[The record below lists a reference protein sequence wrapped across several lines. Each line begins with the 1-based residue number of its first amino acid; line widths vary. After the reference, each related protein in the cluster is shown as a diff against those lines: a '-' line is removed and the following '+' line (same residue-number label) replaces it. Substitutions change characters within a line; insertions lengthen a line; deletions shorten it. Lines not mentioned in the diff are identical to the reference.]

1 MNRQILTKVLMTT
14 SFIVCMTMQSDA
26 QQINASHLFG
36 NHSYCG
42 HVIDLISQHGVN
54 NTFNRGSTFHSS
66 PFGHVVIPD
75 CEIGDLQIVEVHQHE
90 HLDSACG
97 PTFAVVIQ
105 NQSTRSV
112 CGFHVTAV
120 AVFGHICPT
129 SPNATVK
136 TDKIEAGESLEVLVT
151 LPIEALA
158 MGNRNGQVIGFQRL
172 VVAIDSF
179 DELMESDE
187 ANNLKA
193 FDAASIPVVSL
204 SVTTTVETESVS
216 TIQSGSVQNV
226 QPSAENLVPQSEA
239 SQIDSVQNGQNELP
253 NSEADVDSLRSAIK
267 MLDTNNATSD
277 VAAASGI

>member
-1 MNRQILTKVLMTT
+1 MNRQTLTKVLMTT
-14 SFIVCMTMQSDA
+14 SFVVCMTMHSDA

-36 NHSYCG
+36 NHAHCA

-54 NTFNRGSTFHSS
+54 NTFHRGSTFHAS
-66 PFGHVVIPD
+66 PFGHVVVPD
-75 CEIGDLQIVEVHQHE
+75 CEIGDLQIVDVRQTE
-90 HLDSACG
+90 HVDSACG
-97 PTFAVVIQ
+97 PTFAITIQ
-105 NQSTRSV
+105 NHSSRRV

-129 SPNATVK
+129 SPNVTVK
-136 TDKIEAGESLEVLVT
+136 TGNIDAGEAIEVLLT

-193 FDAASIPVVSL
+193 FDAASIPVTTV
-204 SVTTTVETESVS
+204 SVTTTVESESVS
-216 TIQSGSVQNV
+216 TIQSSDAASVPTADETV
-226 QPSAENLVPQSEA
+226 VPQAAEP
-239 SQIDSVQNGQNELP
+239 QIDSLQNGSPSGEP
-253 NSEADVDSLRSAIK
+253 DADSLRSAIK
-267 MLDTNNATSD
+267 MLDTNNATGD

>member
-1 MNRQILTKVLMTT
+1 M
-14 SFIVCMTMQSDA
+14 
-26 QQINASHLFG
+26 
-36 NHSYCG
+36 
-42 HVIDLISQHGVN
+42 ISQHGVN

-136 TDKIEAGESLEVLVT
+136 TDKIEAGESLEVLV
-151 LPIEALA
+151 
-158 MGNRNGQVIGFQRL
+158 
-172 VVAIDSF
+172 AIDSF

-193 FDAASIPVVSL
+193 FDAASIPVVSV

-216 TIQSGSVQNV
+216 TIQSGSVQNA
-226 QPSAENLVPQSEA
+226 QPSAVNVIPQSEA

-253 NSEADVDSLRSAIK
+253 HSEPDVDSLRSAIK

-277 VAAASGI
+277 VAAANGI

>member
-1 MNRQILTKVLMTT
+1 MNRQTLTKVLMTT
-14 SFIVCMTMQSDA
+14 SFIVCMTMKSDA

-54 NTFNRGSTFHSS
+54 NTFHRGSTFHSS
-66 PFGHVVIPD
+66 PFGHVLIPSG
-75 CEIGDLQIVEVHQHE
+75 EIGDLQIVEVHQHE
-90 HLDSACG
+90 PLDSACG
-97 PTFAVVIQ
+97 PTFAIVIQ
-105 NQSTRSV
+105 NQSTRRV
-112 CGFHVTAV
+112 CGFHVSAV

-129 SPNATVK
+129 SPNVTVK

-193 FDAASIPVVSL
+193 FDAASIPVVSV
-204 SVTTTVETESVS
+204 SVSTTVESESVS
-216 TIQSGSVQNV
+216 TIQSDSVQNV
-226 QPSAENLVPQSEA
+226 QPLAENLVPQSEVP
-239 SQIDSVQNGQNELP
+239 QIDSLPNGQNESP
-253 NSEADVDSLRSAIK
+253 NSQPDVDSLRSAIK
-267 MLDTNNATSD
+267 MLDTSNAMGD

>member
-14 SFIVCMTMQSDA
+14 SFVVCMTMQSDA

-36 NHSYCG
+36 NHSYCS

-54 NTFNRGSTFHSS
+54 NTFNRGSTFHAS
-66 PFGHVVIPD
+66 PFGHVAIPD
-75 CEIGDLQIVEVHQHE
+75 CEIGDLQIVEVRQQE
-90 HLDSACG
+90 HVDSACG
-97 PTFAVVIQ
+97 PTFAIVIQ
-105 NQSTRSV
+105 NHSTRSV

-129 SPNATVK
+129 SPNVTVK
-136 TDKIEAGESLEVLVT
+136 VDKIEAGEALEVLVT

-193 FDAASIPVVSL
+193 FNAASIPVVSV
-204 SVTTTVETESVS
+204 SVSTTVETESVS
-216 TIQSGSVQNV
+216 TIDSGSVQNV
-226 QPSAENLVPQSEA
+226 QPSVETQVPSPDAPQV
-239 SQIDSVQNGQNELP
+239 DSVQNGTFD
-253 NSEADVDSLRSAIK
+253 SEPDVDSLRSAIK
-267 MLDTNNATSD
+267 MLDTTNATND